1 MPRIKTNEE
10 SEVRSAPSVV
20 AGSSDGGDHPTA
32 IVEFPV
38 GSPTQARFGL
48 HIELRIEGKVA
59 NALRRIAGGY
69 DRDKA
74 VLNNGRRVLS
84 CTDTVRKILEEITD
98 EIG

>member
-1 MPRIKTNEE
+1 MPRIKTNDE
-10 SEVRSAPSVV
+10 SEVQSMPSRA
-20 AGSSDGGDHPTA
+20 AGIADDGDRQTA

-38 GSPTQARFGL
+38 GPPTQARFGL

-74 VLNNGRRVLS
+74 TLNNGRRVLS
-84 CTDTVRKILEEITD
+84 CTDTVRKILEEIAD
-98 EIG
+98 ETE